1 MKKQLL
7 FAAMLMLSAA
17 PAVSV
22 SAAQP
27 FAAAAEEGQT
37 LATQEQYDALQNSIY
52 KLRQSIEAM
61 LKEINE
67 KYADAEDTKNSLEFN
82 KNSLDDMAAEVKGK
96 FGAETLTVAEVEKY
110 QATVAEMA
118 EGLKDAVKNAEQEV
132 YSFQVNTHYQD
143 ASMHKSECL
152 GKVPENVQNYYAPSF
167 DDLDAEMMQVY
178 MPVMMG
184 GPIESAEKAK
194 EMCAQFD
201 AISAKADSLVAASK
215 KASTLLDDITATLA
229 SLDAEIAKIKK
240 DFPEY
245 DLSAVNESAEYW
257 KNLAAEFAQAPAEG
271 ADLYTEKQIADF
283 AVEFGYFKENVSGV
297 YAQAQ
302 KDEWMAQ
309 FNAKY
314 YPASQEMDGLISQLN
329 TECPTVKDKYFTKLD
344 DLNVEMTQMYMK
356 LYQEDLT
363 QEQFNAMLA
372 RIDAI
377 LAEGQKIVDEAK
389 EAEKVATGIS
399 GITVSEAVKAGKVY
413 SIDGKRVSKSAKGLV
428 LVIINGKKV
437 ILK

>member
-37 LATQEQYDALQNSIY
+37 LATQEQYDALVKSIADVQQNIDG
-52 KLRQSIEAM
+52 M
-61 LKEINE
+61 LKEIND
-67 KYADAEDTKNSLEFN
+67 KYPDAEDTKYSLNFN
-82 KNSLDDMAAEVKGK
+82 KESLDKIADEAKAKFEAKTLTAAEVDSYLASVK
-96 FGAETLTVAEVEKY
+96 EI
-110 QATVAEMA
+110 A
-118 EGLKDAVKNAEQEV
+118 EGIKDAVKNAEQEV
-132 YSFQVNTHYQD
+132 YSFQVNTCYQN
-143 ASMHKSECL
+143 AAMHKSECL
-152 GKVPENVQNYYAPSF
+152 GQVPENVQNYYAPAF
-167 DDLDAEMMQVY
+167 EELDADMMQVY
-178 MPVMMG
+178 MPFMMDSH
-184 GPIESAEKAK
+184 IESAEQAK
-194 EMCAQFD
+194 KMCDQFD
-201 AISAKADSLVAASK
+201 AISKKADALLAASK
-215 KASTLLDDITATLA
+215 KASTLVEDITATLA

-257 KNLAAEFAQAPAEG
+257 KNLAAEFAQAPADPT
-271 ADLYTEKQIADF
+271 APYTESKIDGF
-283 AVEFGYFKENVSGV
+283 VESFGYFKVNISDL

-314 YPASQEMDGLISQLN
+314 YPASQKMDEYISTLDS
-329 TECPTVKDKYFTKLD
+329 ECPTVKDEYLTKLD
-344 DLNVEMTQMYMK
+344 DLNVEMSQMFMK

-428 LVIINGKKV
+428 IINGKKV

>member
-1 MKKQLL
+1 MKRQLL

-37 LATQEQYDALQNSIY
+37 LATQEQYDALVKSIADVQQNIDG
-52 KLRQSIEAM
+52 M
-61 LKEINE
+61 LKEIND
-67 KYADAEDTKNSLEFN
+67 KYPDAEDTKYSLNFN
-82 KNSLDDMAAEVKGK
+82 KESLDKIADEAKAKFEAKTLTAAEVDSYLASVK
-96 FGAETLTVAEVEKY
+96 EI
-110 QATVAEMA
+110 A
-118 EGLKDAVKNAEQEV
+118 EGIKDAVKNAEQEV
-132 YSFQVNTHYQD
+132 YSFQVNTCYQN
-143 ASMHKSECL
+143 AAMHKSECL
-152 GKVPENVQNYYAPSF
+152 GQVPENVQNYYAPAF
-167 DDLDAEMMQVY
+167 EELDADMMQVY
-178 MPVMMG
+178 MPFMMDSH
-184 GPIESAEKAK
+184 IESAEQAK
-194 EMCAQFD
+194 KMCDQFE
-201 AISAKADSLVAASK
+201 AISKKADALLAASK
-215 KASTLLDDITATLA
+215 KASTLVEDITATLA

-257 KNLAAEFAQAPAEG
+257 KNLAAEFAQAPADPT
-271 ADLYTEKQIADF
+271 APYTESKIDGF
-283 AVEFGYFKENVSGV
+283 VESFGYFKVNISDL

-356 LYQEDLT
+356 LYQDELT
-363 QEQFNAMLA
+363 QEQFDAMLA

-377 LAEGQKIVDEAK
+377 LAEGQKIVAEAK

-399 GITVSEAVKAGKVY
+399 GITVCEAVKAGKVY

-428 LVIINGKKV
+428 IINGKKV

>member
-37 LATQEQYDALQNSIY
+37 LATQEQYDALQKSISD
-52 KLRQSIEAM
+52 LQQNIDAM
-61 LKEINE
+61 LKDINE
-67 KYADAEDTKNSLEFN
+67 KYADAEDTKGSLEFN
-82 KNSLDDMAAEVKGK
+82 KTSLSDMAAEVKDK
-96 FGAETLTVAEVEKY
+96 FSAGTLTAAEVESY
-110 QATVAEMA
+110 QAQVAEMA

-132 YSFQVNTHYQD
+132 YSFQVNTHYQN

-167 DDLDAEMMQVY
+167 DDLDADMMQVY

-194 EMCAQFD
+194 EMCNQFD
-201 AISAKADSLVAASK
+201 AISAKADALLNSAVQAGALV
-215 KASTLLDDITATLA
+215 DDITETLA
-229 SLDAEIAKIKK
+229 SLDEKLAKVKA

-245 DLSAVNESAEYW
+245 DLSMMQESAGYW
-257 KNLAAEFAQAPAEG
+257 KNFAAEFAQAPAEG
-271 ADLYTEKQIADF
+271 TAPYTEKQIADY
-283 AVEFGYFKENVSGV
+283 AQNFGYFKESAAGV
-297 YAQAQ
+297 YAEAQ

-314 YPASQEMDGLISQLN
+314 TPASEKMNELVSILDAQ
-329 TECPTVKDKYFTKLD
+329 CPIVGSKYFTLLD
-344 DLNVEMTQMYMK
+344 DLNVELNQMYMS
-356 LYQEDLT
+356 LYMGELT
-363 QEQFNAMLA
+363 QETFDKMMA

-377 LAEGQKIVDEAK
+377 LVEAQKIVDEAI

-399 GITVSEAVKAGKVY
+399 DITVNKTVKAGNVY
-413 SIDGKRVSKSAKGLV
+413 SLDGKRVSKSAKGLV
-428 LVIINGKKV
+428 IINGKKV
-437 ILK
+437 VLK

>member
-37 LATQEQYDALQNSIY
+37 LATQEQYDALVKSIAEVQQNID
-52 KLRQSIEAM
+52 AM
-61 LKEINE
+61 LKEIND
-67 KYADAEDTKNSLEFN
+67 KYPDAEDTKYSLNFN
-82 KNSLDDMAAEVKGK
+82 KESLDKIADEAKAKFDAKTLTAAEVKN
-96 FGAETLTVAEVEKY
+96 Y
-110 QATVAEMA
+110 QSSVNEIAD
-118 EGLKDAVKNAEQEV
+118 GLKDAVKNAALEV
-132 YSFQVNTHYQD
+132 YSFQVNSSYN
-143 ASMHKSECL
+143 AAYMHKAECL
-152 GKVPENVQNYYAPSF
+152 GQVPENVQNYYAPAF
-167 DDLDAEMMQVY
+167 DELDADMMQIY
-178 MPVMMG
+178 MSTMMSPV
-184 GPIESAEKAK
+184 ETAEQAK
-194 EMCAQFD
+194 KMCDQLD
-201 AISAKADSLVAASK
+201 AISKKADALLAASK
-215 KASTLLDDITATLA
+215 KASTLVEDITATLA
-229 SLDAEIAKIKK
+229 SLNEEIEKVKK

-245 DLSAVNESAEYW
+245 DLSAVKETAEYW
-257 KNLAAEFAQAPAEG
+257 KNLAAEFAKAPADPT
-271 ADLYTEKQIADF
+271 APYTEDKIDGF
-283 AVEFGYFKENVSGV
+283 AQEFGYFKENVSGL

-314 YPASQEMDGLISQLN
+314 TSAYNKVNEYISTLN
-329 TECPTVKDKYFTKLD
+329 SECPTVASDYFTKLD
-344 DLNVEMTQMYMK
+344 DLSAELSQMYMK
-356 LYQEDLT
+356 LYMEELT
-363 QEQFNAMLA
+363 QKQFNTMMA

-377 LAEGQKIVDEAK
+377 LVEAQKIIDEAK

-399 GITVSEAVKAGKVY
+399 NISVSEAVKAGKVY
-413 SIDGKRVSKSAKGLV
+413 SIDGKRVSKSVKG

>member
-1 MKKQLL
+1 MKRQLL

-37 LATQEQYDALQNSIY
+37 LATQEQYDALVKSIADVQQNIDG
-52 KLRQSIEAM
+52 M
-61 LKEINE
+61 LKEIND
-67 KYADAEDTKNSLEFN
+67 KYPDAEDTKYSLNYN
-82 KNSLDDMAAEVKGK
+82 KESLDKIADEAKAKFDAKTLTAAEVKN
-96 FGAETLTVAEVEKY
+96 Y
-110 QATVAEMA
+110 QSSVNEIAD
-118 EGLKDAVKNAEQEV
+118 GLKDAVKNAAQEV
-132 YSFQVNTHYQD
+132 YSFQVNTSYQN
-143 ASMHKSECL
+143 AAMHKSECL
-152 GKVPENVQNYYAPSF
+152 GQVPENVQNYYAPAF
-167 DDLDAEMMQVY
+167 EELDADMMQVY
-178 MPVMMG
+178 MPFMMDSH
-184 GPIESAEKAK
+184 IESAEQAK
-194 EMCAQFD
+194 KMCDQFD
-201 AISAKADSLVAASK
+201 AISKKADALLAASK
-215 KASTLLDDITATLA
+215 KASTLVEDITATLA

-257 KNLAAEFAQAPAEG
+257 KNLAAEFAQAPADPT
-271 ADLYTEKQIADF
+271 APYTESKIDGF
-283 AVEFGYFKENVSGV
+283 VESFGYFKVNISDL

-356 LYQEDLT
+356 LYQDELT
-363 QEQFNAMLA
+363 QEQFDAMLA

-428 LVIINGKKV
+428 IINGKKV

>member
-37 LATQEQYDALQNSIY
+37 LATQEQYNALVKSIADVQQNIDG
-52 KLRQSIEAM
+52 M
-61 LKEINE
+61 LKEIND
-67 KYADAEDTKNSLEFN
+67 KYPDAEDTKYSLNFN
-82 KNSLDDMAAEVKGK
+82 KESLDKIADEAKAKFEAKTLTAAEVDSYLASVK
-96 FGAETLTVAEVEKY
+96 EI
-110 QATVAEMA
+110 A
-118 EGLKDAVKNAEQEV
+118 EGIKDAVKNAEQEV
-132 YSFQVNTHYQD
+132 YSFQVNTHYQN
-143 ASMHKSECL
+143 AAMHKSECL
-152 GKVPENVQNYYAPSF
+152 GQVPENVQNYYAPAF
-167 DDLDAEMMQVY
+167 DELDADMVQVY
-178 MPVMMG
+178 MPFMMDSH
-184 GPIESAEKAK
+184 IESAEQAK
-194 EMCAQFD
+194 KMCDQFD
-201 AISAKADSLVAASK
+201 AISKKADALLAASK

-257 KNLAAEFAQAPAEG
+257 KNLAAEFAQAPADPT
-271 ADLYTEKQIADF
+271 APYTESKIDGF
-283 AVEFGYFKENVSGV
+283 VESFGYFKVNISDL

-314 YPASQEMDGLISQLN
+314 YPASQKMDEYISTLDS
-329 TECPTVKDKYFTKLD
+329 ECPTVKDEYLTKLD
-344 DLNVEMTQMYMK
+344 DLNVEMSQMFMK

-428 LVIINGKKV
+428 IINGKKV

>member
-37 LATQEQYDALQNSIY
+37 LATQEQYDALVKSIAEVQQNID
-52 KLRQSIEAM
+52 AM
-61 LKEINE
+61 LKEIND
-67 KYADAEDTKNSLEFN
+67 KYPDAEDTKYSLNFN
-82 KNSLDDMAAEVKGK
+82 KESLDKIADEAKVKFDAK
-96 FGAETLTVAEVEKY
+96 TLTAVEVENY
-110 QATVAEMA
+110 QASVNEIAD
-118 EGLKDAVKNAEQEV
+118 GLKDAVKNAAQEV
-132 YSFQVNTHYQD
+132 YSFQVNTSYQN
-143 ASMHKSECL
+143 AAMHKSECL
-152 GKVPENVQNYYAPSF
+152 GQIPENVQNYYAPAF
-167 DDLDAEMMQVY
+167 DELDADMMQVY
-178 MPVMMG
+178 MPIMMG
-184 GPIESAEKAK
+184 SPVESAEQAK
-194 EMCAQFD
+194 KMCDQFD
-201 AISAKADSLVAASK
+201 AISKKADALLAASK
-215 KASTLLDDITATLA
+215 KASTLVDDITATLA
-229 SLDAEIAKIKK
+229 SLNEEMAKVKK

-257 KNLAAEFAQAPAEG
+257 KNLAAEFAKAPADP
-271 ADLYTEKQIADF
+271 AAPYTEDKIAGF
-283 AVEFGYFKENVSGV
+283 AENLGYFKENVSGL

-314 YPASQEMDGLISQLN
+314 TSANSKMAEYFSILDS
-329 TECPTVKDKYFTKLD
+329 ECPTVASDYFTKLD
-344 DLNVEMTQMYMK
+344 DLNVELTQMYMK

-363 QEQFNAMLA
+363 QKQFDAMMA
-372 RIDAI
+372 RIDKI
-377 LAEGQKIVDEAK
+377 LVEAQKIIEEAK

-399 GITVSEAVKAGKVY
+399 NISVSEAVKAGKVY
-413 SIDGKRVSKSAKGLV
+413 SIDGKRVSKSVKG

>member
-7 FAAMLMLSAA
+7 FAAILMLSAA

-37 LATQEQYDALQNSIY
+37 LATYGQYDALQMSIY
-52 KLRQSIEAM
+52 DLQQSIDAM

-82 KNSLDDMAAEVKGK
+82 KSSLSDMAAEVKDK
-96 FGAETLTVAEVEKY
+96 FAAGTLTAAEVESY
-110 QATVAEMA
+110 QAQVAEMA

-132 YSFQVNTHYQD
+132 YSFQVNTHYQN

-167 DDLDAEMMQVY
+167 DDLDADMMQVY

-194 EMCAQFD
+194 EMCNQLD
-201 AISAKADSLVAASK
+201 AISAKADTLLAASK
-215 KASTLLDDITATLA
+215 KASTLLDDIIATLA
-229 SLDAEIAKIKK
+229 SLDADMVKVKA

-245 DLSAVNESAEYW
+245 DLSMMQESAEYW
-257 KNLAAEFAQAPAEG
+257 KNFAAEFAQAPAEG
-271 ADLYTEKQIADF
+271 TAPYTEKQIAEY
-283 AVEFGYFKENVSGV
+283 AENFGYFKESAAGV
-297 YAQAQ
+297 YAEAQ

-314 YPASQEMDGLISQLN
+314 YPASQKMDEFISTLDTQ
-329 TECPTVKDKYFTKLD
+329 CPTVKDQFFTKLD
-344 DLNVEMTQMYMK
+344 DLNVEMTQMYTK
-356 LYQEDLT
+356 LYMGELT
-363 QEQFNAMLA
+363 QKSFDEMMA

-377 LAEGQKIVDEAK
+377 LLEAQNIVNQAL

-399 GITVSEAVKAGKVY
+399 DITVNKAVKAGNVY
-413 SIDGKRVSKSAKGLV
+413 SLDGKRVSKSAKGLV
-428 LVIINGKKV
+428 IINGKKV
-437 ILK
+437 VLK

>member
-37 LATQEQYDALQNSIY
+37 LATQEQYDALQKSISD
-52 KLRQSIEAM
+52 LQQNIDAM

-67 KYADAEDTKNSLEFN
+67 KYADAEDTKGSLEFN
-82 KNSLDDMAAEVKGK
+82 KSSLSDMAAEVKDK
-96 FGAETLTVAEVEKY
+96 FAAGTLTAAEVESY
-110 QATVAEMA
+110 QAQVAEMA

-132 YSFQVNTHYQD
+132 YSFQVNTHYQN

-152 GKVPENVQNYYAPSF
+152 GQVPENVQNYYAPSF
-167 DDLDAEMMQVY
+167 DDLDADMMQVY
-178 MPVMMG
+178 MPIMMG
-184 GPIESAEKAK
+184 SPIESAEKAK
-194 EMCAQFD
+194 EMCNQLD
-201 AISAKADSLVAASK
+201 AISAKADALLAASK

-229 SLDAEIAKIKK
+229 SLDADMVKVKA

-245 DLSAVNESAEYW
+245 DLSMMQESAEYW
-257 KNLAAEFAQAPAEG
+257 KNFAAEFAQAPAEG
-271 ADLYTEKQIADF
+271 TAPYTEKQIAEY
-283 AVEFGYFKENVSGV
+283 AENFGYFKESAAGV
-297 YAQAQ
+297 YAEAQ

-314 YPASQEMDGLISQLN
+314 YPASQKMDELVSTLDTQ
-329 TECPTVKDKYFTKLD
+329 CPTVKDQFFTKLD

-356 LYQEDLT
+356 LYMGELT
-363 QEQFNAMLA
+363 QESFDEMMA

-377 LAEGQKIVDEAK
+377 LREAQNIVDQAL

-399 GITVSEAVKAGKVY
+399 DITVNKAAKAGNVY
-413 SIDGKRVSKSAKGLV
+413 SLDGKRVSKSAKGLV
-428 LVIINGKKV
+428 IINGKKV
-437 ILK
+437 VLK

>member
-17 PAVSV
+17 PAISV

-37 LATQEQYDALQNSIY
+37 LATYGQYDALQMSIY
-52 KLRQSIEAM
+52 DLQQSIDAM

-82 KNSLDDMAAEVKGK
+82 KTSLSEMAAEVKDK
-96 FGAETLTVAEVEKY
+96 FAAGTLTAAEVENY
-110 QATVAEMA
+110 QATVNETA
-118 EGLKDAVKNAEQEV
+118 EGIKDAVKNAALEV
-132 YSFQVNTHYQD
+132 YSFQVNSSYN
-143 ASMHKSECL
+143 AAYMHKAECL
-152 GKVPENVQNYYAPSF
+152 GQIPENVQNYYAPAF
-167 DDLDAEMMQVY
+167 DELDADMMQIY
-178 MPVMMG
+178 LSTMESPV
-184 GPIESAEKAK
+184 ETAEQAK
-194 EMCAQFD
+194 KMCDQYD
-201 AISAKADSLVAASK
+201 AISKKADALLAASK
-215 KASTLLDDITATLA
+215 KASTLVEGITATLA
-229 SLDAEIAKIKK
+229 SLDTEMAKVKK

-257 KNLAAEFAQAPAEG
+257 KNLAAEFAKAPADP
-271 ADLYTEKQIADF
+271 AAPYTEDKIDGF
-283 AVEFGYFKENVSGV
+283 AEEFGYFKENVSGL

-314 YPASQEMDGLISQLN
+314 YPASQKMDELVSTLDTQ
-329 TECPTVKDKYFTKLD
+329 CPTVKDQFFTKLD

-356 LYQEDLT
+356 LYMGELT
-363 QEQFNAMLA
+363 QESFDEMMA

-377 LAEGQKIVDEAK
+377 LREAQNIVDQAL

-399 GITVSEAVKAGKVY
+399 DITVNKAVKAGNVY
-413 SIDGKRVSKSAKGLV
+413 SLDGKRVSKSAKGLV
-428 LVIINGKKV
+428 IINGKKV
-437 ILK
+437 VLK

>member
-17 PAVSV
+17 PAISV

-37 LATQEQYDALQNSIY
+37 LATEEQYNALQDSIY

-67 KYADAEDTKNSLEFN
+67 KYADAEDTKNSLEYN
-82 KNSLDDMAAEVKGK
+82 KESLDDMAAEVKEK
-96 FGAETLTVAEVEKY
+96 FSAQTLTVAEVEKY

-132 YSFQVNTHYQD
+132 YSFQVNTHYQN

-167 DDLDAEMMQVY
+167 DDLDADMMQVY

-194 EMCAQFD
+194 EMCDKFD
-201 AISAKADSLVAASK
+201 AISAKADALLAASK
-215 KASTLLDDITATLA
+215 KASTLVDDITATLA

-257 KNLAAEFAQAPAEG
+257 KNLAAEFAQAPADPT
-271 ADLYTEKQIADF
+271 APYTESKIDGF
-283 AVEFGYFKENVSGV
+283 VESFGYFKVNISDL

-314 YPASQEMDGLISQLN
+314 YPASQKMDEFISTLDTQ
-329 TECPTVKDKYFTKLD
+329 CPTVKDQFFTKLD
-344 DLNVEMTQMYMK
+344 DLNVEMTQMFTK
-356 LYQEDLT
+356 LYMGELT
-363 QEQFNAMLA
+363 QESFDQMMA

-377 LAEGQKIVDEAK
+377 LREAQNIVDQAL

-399 GITVSEAVKAGKVY
+399 DITVNKAAKAGNVY
-413 SIDGKRVSKSAKGLV
+413 SLDGKRVSRSVKG

-437 ILK
+437 VLK

>member
-37 LATQEQYDALQNSIY
+37 LATYGQYDALQMSIY
-52 KLRQSIEAM
+52 DLQQSIDAM

-82 KNSLDDMAAEVKGK
+82 KTSLSEMAAEVKDK
-96 FGAETLTVAEVEKY
+96 FAAGTLTVAEVESY
-110 QATVAEMA
+110 QAQVTEMA
-118 EGLKDAVKNAEQEV
+118 EGLKDAVQSAEQEV
-132 YSFQVNTHYQD
+132 YSFQVNTHYQN

-152 GKVPENVQNYYAPSF
+152 GQVPENVQNYYAPSF
-167 DDLDAEMMQVY
+167 DDLDADMMQVY
-178 MPVMMG
+178 MPIMMG
-184 GPIESAEKAK
+184 SPIESAEKAK
-194 EMCAQFD
+194 EMCGQLD
-201 AISAKADSLVAASK
+201 AISAKADTLLAASK

-229 SLDAEIAKIKK
+229 SLDADMVKVKA

-245 DLSAVNESAEYW
+245 DLSMMQESAEYW
-257 KNLAAEFAQAPAEG
+257 KNFAAEFAQAPAEG
-271 ADLYTEKQIADF
+271 TAPYTEKQIAEY
-283 AVEFGYFKENVSGV
+283 AENFGYFKESAAGV
-297 YAQAQ
+297 YAEAQ

-314 YPASQEMDGLISQLN
+314 YPASQKMDEFISTLDTQ
-329 TECPTVKDKYFTKLD
+329 CPTVKDQFFTKLD

-356 LYQEDLT
+356 LYMGELT
-363 QEQFNAMLA
+363 QESFDEMMA

-377 LAEGQKIVDEAK
+377 LREAQNIVDQAL

-399 GITVSEAVKAGKVY
+399 DITVNKAAKAGNVY
-413 SIDGKRVSKSAKGLV
+413 SLDGKRVSKSAKGLV
-428 LVIINGKKV
+428 IINGKKV
-437 ILK
+437 VLK

>member
-37 LATQEQYDALQNSIY
+37 LATQEQYDALVKSIADVQQNID
-52 KLRQSIEAM
+52 AM
-61 LKEINE
+61 LKEIND
-67 KYADAEDTKNSLEFN
+67 KYPDAEDTKYSLNFN
-82 KNSLDDMAAEVKGK
+82 KESLDKIADEAKAKFDAKTLTAAEV
-96 FGAETLTVAEVEKY
+96 ENY
-110 QATVAEMA
+110 QASVNEIAD
-118 EGLKDAVKNAEQEV
+118 GLKDAVKNAAQEV
-132 YSFQVNTHYQD
+132 YSFQVNTSYQN
-143 ASMHKSECL
+143 AAMHKSECL
-152 GKVPENVQNYYAPSF
+152 GKVPENVQNYYASAF
-167 DDLDAEMMQVY
+167 DELDADMMQVY
-178 MPVMMG
+178 MPIMMG
-184 GPIESAEKAK
+184 SPVESAEQAK
-194 EMCAQFD
+194 KMCDQFD
-201 AISAKADSLVAASK
+201 AISKKADALLAASK

-245 DLSAVNESAEYW
+245 DLSAVNEPAEYW
-257 KNLAAEFAQAPAEG
+257 KNLAAEFAQAPADPT
-271 ADLYTEKQIADF
+271 APYTESKIDGF
-283 AVEFGYFKENVSGV
+283 VENFGYFKANISDL

-314 YPASQEMDGLISQLN
+314 YPASQKMDEYVSTLDS
-329 TECPTVKDKYFTKLD
+329 ECPTVKDKYFNKLD
-344 DLNVEMTQMYMK
+344 DLNVELTQMYMK

-363 QEQFNAMLA
+363 QEQFNTMMA
-372 RIDAI
+372 RIDEI
-377 LAEGQKIVDEAK
+377 LREAQKIIDEAK

-399 GITVSEAVKAGKVY
+399 NISVSEAVKAGKVY
-413 SIDGKRVSKSAKGLV
+413 SIDGKCVSKSAKG

>member
-17 PAVSV
+17 PAISV

-37 LATQEQYDALQNSIY
+37 LATEEQYNTLQDSIY

-82 KNSLDDMAAEVKGK
+82 KNSLDDMAAEVKDK
-96 FGAETLTVAEVEKY
+96 FAAGTLTAAEVESY
-110 QATVAEMA
+110 QAQVAEMA
-118 EGLKDAVKNAEQEV
+118 EGLKDAVQSAEQEV
-132 YSFQVNTHYQD
+132 YSFQVNTHYQN

-152 GKVPENVQNYYAPSF
+152 GQVPENVQNYYAPSF

-201 AISAKADSLVAASK
+201 AISAKADSLVASAKLAGALVDS
-215 KASTLLDDITATLA
+215 ITATLD
-229 SLDAEIAKIKK
+229 SLGAEIAKVKK

-245 DLSAVNESAEYW
+245 DLSMMQESSEYW
-257 KNLAAEFAQAPAEG
+257 KNFAAVFAQAPAEG
-271 ADLYTEKQIADF
+271 TAPYTEKQIAEY
-283 AVEFGYFKENVSGV
+283 AENFGFFKQSALGV
-297 YAQAQ
+297 YAEAQ
-302 KDEWMAQ
+302 KDEWTAQ

-314 YPASQEMDGLISQLN
+314 YPASQKMDELVSTLDTQ
-329 TECPTVKDKYFTKLD
+329 CPTVKDQFFTKLD
-344 DLNVEMTQMYMK
+344 DLNVEMTQMFTK
-356 LYQEDLT
+356 LYMGELT
-363 QEQFNAMLA
+363 QESFDQMMA

-377 LAEGQKIVDEAK
+377 LLEAQNIVDQAL

-399 GITVSEAVKAGKVY
+399 DITVNKAAKAGNVY
-413 SIDGKRVSKSAKGLV
+413 SLDGKRVSKSAKGLV
-428 LVIINGKKV
+428 IINGKKV
-437 ILK
+437 VLK

>member
-37 LATQEQYDALQNSIY
+37 LATQEQYDALVKSIADVQQNID
-52 KLRQSIEAM
+52 AM
-61 LKEINE
+61 LKEIND
-67 KYADAEDTKNSLEFN
+67 KYPDAEDTKYSLNFN
-82 KNSLDDMAAEVKGK
+82 KESLDKIADEAKAKFDAKTLTAAEV
-96 FGAETLTVAEVEKY
+96 ENY
-110 QATVAEMA
+110 QASVNEIAD
-118 EGLKDAVKNAEQEV
+118 GLKDAVKNAAQEV
-132 YSFQVNTHYQD
+132 YSFQVNTSYQN
-143 ASMHKSECL
+143 AAMHKSECL
-152 GKVPENVQNYYAPSF
+152 GQVPENVQNYYAPAF
-167 DDLDAEMMQVY
+167 DELDAGMMQVY
-178 MPVMMG
+178 MPIMMG
-184 GPIESAEKAK
+184 SPVESAEQAK
-194 EMCAQFD
+194 KMCDQFD
-201 AISAKADSLVAASK
+201 AISKKADALLAASK

-257 KNLAAEFAQAPAEG
+257 KNLAAEFAQAPADPT
-271 ADLYTEKQIADF
+271 APYTESKIDGF
-283 AVEFGYFKENVSGV
+283 VENFGYFKANISDL

-314 YPASQEMDGLISQLN
+314 YPASQKMDEYVSTLDS
-329 TECPTVKDKYFTKLD
+329 ECPTVKDKYFTKLD
-344 DLNVEMTQMYMK
+344 DLNVEMSQMYMK
-356 LYQEDLT
+356 LFQEDLT
-363 QEQFNAMLA
+363 QEQFNAMLT

-377 LAEGQKIVDEAK
+377 LVEAQKIVDEAK

-428 LVIINGKKV
+428 IINGKKV

>member
-37 LATQEQYDALQNSIY
+37 LATQEQYDALVKSIADVQQNIDG
-52 KLRQSIEAM
+52 M
-61 LKEINE
+61 LKEIND
-67 KYADAEDTKNSLEFN
+67 KYPDAEDTKYSLNFN
-82 KNSLDDMAAEVKGK
+82 KESLDKIADEAKAKFEAKTLTAAEVDSYLASVK
-96 FGAETLTVAEVEKY
+96 EI
-110 QATVAEMA
+110 A
-118 EGLKDAVKNAEQEV
+118 EGIKDAVKNAEQEV
-132 YSFQVNTHYQD
+132 YSFQVNTCYQN
-143 ASMHKSECL
+143 AAMHKSECL
-152 GKVPENVQNYYAPSF
+152 GQVPENVQNYYAPAF
-167 DDLDAEMMQVY
+167 EELDADMMQVY
-178 MPVMMG
+178 MPIMMG
-184 GPIESAEKAK
+184 SPVESAEQAK
-194 EMCAQFD
+194 KMCDQFD
-201 AISAKADSLVAASK
+201 AISKKADALLAASK

-257 KNLAAEFAQAPAEG
+257 KNLAAEFAQAPADPT
-271 ADLYTEKQIADF
+271 APYTESKIDGF
-283 AVEFGYFKENVSGV
+283 VESFGYFKVNISDL

-356 LYQEDLT
+356 LYQDELT
-363 QEQFNAMLA
+363 QEQFDAMLA

-428 LVIINGKKV
+428 IINGKKV

>member
-27 FAAAAEEGQT
+27 FAAAAEVGQT
-37 LATQEQYDALQNSIY
+37 LATQEQYDALVKSIADVQQNIDG
-52 KLRQSIEAM
+52 M
-61 LKEINE
+61 LKEIND
-67 KYADAEDTKNSLEFN
+67 KYPDAEDTKYSLNFN
-82 KNSLDDMAAEVKGK
+82 KESLDKIADEAKAKFEAKTLTAAEVDSYLASVK
-96 FGAETLTVAEVEKY
+96 EI
-110 QATVAEMA
+110 A
-118 EGLKDAVKNAEQEV
+118 EGIKDAVKNAEQEV
-132 YSFQVNTHYQD
+132 YSFQVNTCYQN
-143 ASMHKSECL
+143 AAMHKSECL
-152 GKVPENVQNYYAPSF
+152 GQVPENVQNYYAPVF
-167 DDLDAEMMQVY
+167 EELDADMMQVY
-178 MPVMMG
+178 MPIMMG
-184 GPIESAEKAK
+184 SPVESAEQAK
-194 EMCAQFD
+194 QMCDQFE
-201 AISAKADSLVAASK
+201 AISKKADALLAASK

-257 KNLAAEFAQAPAEG
+257 KNLAAEFAQAPADPT
-271 ADLYTEKQIADF
+271 APYTESKIDGF
-283 AVEFGYFKENVSGV
+283 VENFGYFKANISDL

-309 FNAKY
+309 FNAKFT
-314 YPASQEMDGLISQLN
+314 PASQKMDEYISTLDS
-329 TECPTVKDKYFTKLD
+329 ECPTVKDKYFNKLD
-344 DLNVEMTQMYMK
+344 DLNVELTQMYMK

-363 QEQFNAMLA
+363 QEQFNTMMA
-372 RIDAI
+372 RIDEI
-377 LAEGQKIVDEAK
+377 LREAQKIIDEAK

-399 GITVSEAVKAGKVY
+399 NISVSEAVKAGKVY
-413 SIDGKRVSKSAKGLV
+413 SIDGKCVSKSVKG

>member
-37 LATQEQYDALQNSIY
+37 LATQEQYDALVKSIADVQQNID
-52 KLRQSIEAM
+52 AM
-61 LKEINE
+61 LKEIND
-67 KYADAEDTKNSLEFN
+67 KYPDAEDTKYSLNFN
-82 KNSLDDMAAEVKGK
+82 KESLDKIADEAKAKFVAGTLTAAEV
-96 FGAETLTVAEVEKY
+96 ESY
-110 QATVAEMA
+110 QASVKEIA
-118 EGLKDAVKNAEQEV
+118 EGIKDAVKNAEQEV
-132 YSFQVNTHYQD
+132 YSFQVNTCYQN
-143 ASMHKSECL
+143 AAMHKSECL
-152 GKVPENVQNYYAPSF
+152 GQVPENVQNYYAPAF
-167 DDLDAEMMQVY
+167 EELDADMMQVY
-178 MPVMMG
+178 MPIMMG
-184 GPIESAEKAK
+184 SPVESAEQAK
-194 EMCAQFD
+194 KMCDQFD
-201 AISAKADSLVAASK
+201 AISKKADALLAASK

-257 KNLAAEFAQAPAEG
+257 KNLAAEFAQAPADPT
-271 ADLYTEKQIADF
+271 APYTESKIDGF
-283 AVEFGYFKENVSGV
+283 VENFGYFKANISDL

-309 FNAKY
+309 FNAKFT
-314 YPASQEMDGLISQLN
+314 PASQKMDEYISTLDS
-329 TECPTVKDKYFTKLD
+329 ECPTVKDKYFDKLN
-344 DLNVEMTQMYMK
+344 DLNVEMSQMFMK

-377 LAEGQKIVDEAK
+377 LAEAQKIVDEAK

-413 SIDGKRVSKSAKGLV
+413 SIDGKRISKSAKG

>member
-37 LATQEQYDALQNSIY
+37 LATQELYDALQKSISD
-52 KLRQSIEAM
+52 LQQNIDAM

-67 KYADAEDTKNSLEFN
+67 KYADAEDTKGSLEFN
-82 KNSLDDMAAEVKGK
+82 KSSLSDMAAEVKDK
-96 FGAETLTVAEVEKY
+96 FAAGTLTAAEVESY
-110 QATVAEMA
+110 QAQVAEMA

-132 YSFQVNTHYQD
+132 YSFQVNTHYQN

-201 AISAKADSLVAASK
+201 AISAKADALLNSAVQAGALV
-215 KASTLLDDITATLA
+215 DDITETLA
-229 SLDAEIAKIKK
+229 SLDEKLAKVKA

-245 DLSAVNESAEYW
+245 DLSMMQESAGYW
-257 KNLAAEFAQAPAEG
+257 KNFAAEFAQAPAEG
-271 ADLYTEKQIADF
+271 TAPYTEKQIADY
-283 AVEFGYFKENVSGV
+283 AQNFGYFKESTAGV
-297 YAQAQ
+297 YAEAQ

-314 YPASQEMDGLISQLN
+314 TPASEKMNELVSILDAQ
-329 TECPTVKDKYFTKLD
+329 CPIVGSKYFTLLD
-344 DLNVEMTQMYMK
+344 DLNVELNQMYMS
-356 LYQEDLT
+356 LYMGELT
-363 QEQFNAMLA
+363 QETFDKMMA

-377 LAEGQKIVDEAK
+377 LVEAQKIVDEAI

-399 GITVSEAVKAGKVY
+399 DITVNKTVKAGNVY
-413 SIDGKRVSKSAKGLV
+413 SLDGKRVSKSAKGLV
-428 LVIINGKKV
+428 IINGKKV
-437 ILK
+437 VLK

>member
-1 MKKQLL
+1 MKRQLL

-37 LATQEQYDALQNSIY
+37 LATQEQYDALVKSIADVQQNIDG
-52 KLRQSIEAM
+52 M
-61 LKEINE
+61 LKEIND
-67 KYADAEDTKNSLEFN
+67 KYPDAEDTKYSLNFN
-82 KNSLDDMAAEVKGK
+82 KESLDKIADEAKAKFVAKTLTAAEVDSYLASVK
-96 FGAETLTVAEVEKY
+96 EI
-110 QATVAEMA
+110 A
-118 EGLKDAVKNAEQEV
+118 EGIKDAVKNAEQEV
-132 YSFQVNTHYQD
+132 YSFQVNTSYQN
-143 ASMHKSECL
+143 AAMHKSECL
-152 GKVPENVQNYYAPSF
+152 GQVPENVQNYYAPAF
-167 DDLDAEMMQVY
+167 DELDADMMQVY
-178 MPVMMG
+178 MPFMMDSH
-184 GPIESAEKAK
+184 IESAEQAK
-194 EMCAQFD
+194 KMCDQFD
-201 AISAKADSLVAASK
+201 AISKKADALLAASK

-257 KNLAAEFAQAPAEG
+257 KNLAAEFAQAPADPT
-271 ADLYTEKQIADF
+271 APYTESKIDGF
-283 AVEFGYFKENVSGV
+283 VESFGYFKVNISDL

-356 LYQEDLT
+356 LYQDELT
-363 QEQFNAMLA
+363 QEQFDAMLA

-428 LVIINGKKV
+428 IINGKKV

>member
-17 PAVSV
+17 PAISV

-37 LATQEQYDALQNSIY
+37 LATQGQYDALQKSISD
-52 KLRQSIEAM
+52 LQQNIDAM

-67 KYADAEDTKNSLEFN
+67 KYADAEDTKGSLEFN
-82 KNSLDDMAAEVKGK
+82 KSSLSDMAAEVKDK
-96 FGAETLTVAEVEKY
+96 FTAQTLTVAEIESY
-110 QATVAEMA
+110 QATVTEMA

-132 YSFQVNTHYQD
+132 YSFQVNTHYQN

-194 EMCAQFD
+194 EMCNQFD
-201 AISAKADSLVAASK
+201 AISAKADSLVASAKLAGALVDS
-215 KASTLLDDITATLA
+215 ITATLD
-229 SLDAEIAKIKK
+229 SLGAEIAKVKK

-245 DLSAVNESAEYW
+245 DLSMMQESSEYW
-257 KNLAAEFAQAPAEG
+257 KNFAAVFAQAPAEG
-271 ADLYTEKQIADF
+271 TAPYTEKQIAEY
-283 AVEFGYFKENVSGV
+283 AENFGFFKQSALGV
-297 YAQAQ
+297 YAEAQ
-302 KDEWMAQ
+302 KDEWTAQ

-314 YPASQEMDGLISQLN
+314 YPASQKMDELVSTLDTQ
-329 TECPTVKDKYFTKLD
+329 CPTVKDQFFTKLD
-344 DLNVEMTQMYMK
+344 DLNVEMTQMFTK
-356 LYQEDLT
+356 LYMGELT
-363 QEQFNAMLA
+363 QESFDQMMA

-377 LAEGQKIVDEAK
+377 LLEAQNIVDQAL

-399 GITVSEAVKAGKVY
+399 DITVNKAAKAGNVY
-413 SIDGKRVSKSAKGLV
+413 SLDGKRVSKSAKGLV
-428 LVIINGKKV
+428 IINGKKV
-437 ILK
+437 VLK

>member
-7 FAAMLMLSAA
+7 FAAILMLSAA

-37 LATQEQYDALQNSIY
+37 LATEEQYNTLQDSIY

-61 LKEINE
+61 LEEINE
-67 KYADAEDTKNSLEFN
+67 KYADAEDTKNSLEYN
-82 KNSLDDMAAEVKGK
+82 KESLDDMAAEVKEK
-96 FGAETLTVAEVEKY
+96 FSAQTLTVADVENY
-110 QATVAEMA
+110 QAQVAEMA

-132 YSFQVNTHYQD
+132 YSFQVNTHYQN

-167 DDLDAEMMQVY
+167 DDLDADMMQVY

-201 AISAKADSLVAASK
+201 AISAKADSLVASAKLAGALVDS
-215 KASTLLDDITATLA
+215 ITATLD
-229 SLDAEIAKIKK
+229 SLGAEIAKVKK

-245 DLSAVNESAEYW
+245 DLSMMQESSEYW
-257 KNLAAEFAQAPAEG
+257 KNFAAVFAQAPAEG
-271 ADLYTEKQIADF
+271 TAPYTEKQIAEY
-283 AVEFGYFKENVSGV
+283 AENFGYFKESALGV
-297 YAQAQ
+297 YAEAQ
-302 KDEWMAQ
+302 KDEWTAQ

-314 YPASQEMDGLISQLN
+314 TPASEKMNELLSTLDTQ
-329 TECPTVKDKYFTKLD
+329 CPTVGSKYFTQLD
-344 DLNVEMTQMYMK
+344 DLNAELTQMYMS
-356 LYQEDLT
+356 LYMGELT
-363 QEQFNAMLA
+363 QETFDKMMA

-377 LAEGQKIVDEAK
+377 LVEAQKIVDEAI

-399 GITVSEAVKAGKVY
+399 DITVNKTVKAGNVY
-413 SIDGKRVSKSAKGLV
+413 SLDGKRVSKSAKGLV
-428 LVIINGKKV
+428 IINGKKV
-437 ILK
+437 VLK

>member
-37 LATQEQYDALQNSIY
+37 LATQEQYDALVKSIADVQQNID
-52 KLRQSIEAM
+52 AM
-61 LKEINE
+61 LKEIND
-67 KYADAEDTKNSLEFN
+67 KYPDAEDTKYSLNFN
-82 KNSLDDMAAEVKGK
+82 KESLDKIAEEAKAKFVAKTLTAAEVDS
-96 FGAETLTVAEVEKY
+96 Y
-110 QATVAEMA
+110 QAAVADMA

-132 YSFQVNTHYQD
+132 YSFQVNTHYQN
-143 ASMHKSECL
+143 AAMHKSECL
-152 GKVPENVQNYYAPSF
+152 GQVPENVQNYYAPAF
-167 DDLDAEMMQVY
+167 DELDAEMVQVY
-178 MPVMMG
+178 MPFMMDSH
-184 GPIESAEKAK
+184 IESAEQAK
-194 EMCAQFD
+194 KMCDQFD
-201 AISAKADSLVAASK
+201 AISKKADALLAASK

-257 KNLAAEFAQAPAEG
+257 KNLAAEFAQAPADPT
-271 ADLYTEKQIADF
+271 APYTESKIDGF
-283 AVEFGYFKENVSGV
+283 VESFGYFKVNISDL

-302 KDEWMAQ
+302 KNEWMAQ

-314 YPASQEMDGLISQLN
+314 YPASQKMDEYISTLDS
-329 TECPTVKDKYFTKLD
+329 ECPTVKDEYLTKLD
-344 DLNVEMTQMYMK
+344 DLNVEMSQMFMK

-428 LVIINGKKV
+428 IINGKKV

>member
-37 LATQEQYDALQNSIY
+37 LATQEQYDALQKSISD
-52 KLRQSIEAM
+52 LQQNIDAM

-67 KYADAEDTKNSLEFN
+67 KYADAEDTKGSLEFN
-82 KNSLDDMAAEVKGK
+82 KSSLSDMAAEVKDK
-96 FGAETLTVAEVEKY
+96 FAAGTLTAAVVESY
-110 QATVAEMA
+110 QAQVAEMA

-132 YSFQVNTHYQD
+132 YSFQVNTHYQN

-167 DDLDAEMMQVY
+167 DDLDADMMQVY

-194 EMCAQFD
+194 EMCNQLD
-201 AISAKADSLVAASK
+201 AISAKADALLNSAVQAGALV
-215 KASTLLDDITATLA
+215 DDITETLA
-229 SLDAEIAKIKK
+229 SLDEKLAKVKA

-245 DLSAVNESAEYW
+245 DLSMMQESAGYW
-257 KNLAAEFAQAPAEG
+257 KNFAAEFAQAPAEG
-271 ADLYTEKQIADF
+271 TAPYTEKQIADY
-283 AVEFGYFKENVSGV
+283 AQNFGYFKESVAGV
-297 YAQAQ
+297 YAEAQ

-314 YPASQEMDGLISQLN
+314 TPASEKMNELVSILDAQ
-329 TECPTVKDKYFTKLD
+329 CPIVGSKYFTLLD
-344 DLNVEMTQMYMK
+344 DLNVELNQMYMS
-356 LYQEDLT
+356 LYMGELT
-363 QEQFNAMLA
+363 QETFDKMMA

-377 LAEGQKIVDEAK
+377 LVEAQKIVDEAI

-399 GITVSEAVKAGKVY
+399 DITVNKTVKAGNVY
-413 SIDGKRVSKSAKGLV
+413 SLDGKRVSKSAKGLV
-428 LVIINGKKV
+428 IINGKKV
-437 ILK
+437 VLK

>member
-37 LATQEQYDALQNSIY
+37 LATQEQYDALVKSIAEVQQNID
-52 KLRQSIEAM
+52 AM
-61 LKEINE
+61 LKEIND
-67 KYADAEDTKNSLEFN
+67 KYPDAEDTKYSLNFN
-82 KNSLDDMAAEVKGK
+82 KESLDKIADEAKAKFDAKTLTAAEV
-96 FGAETLTVAEVEKY
+96 ENY
-110 QATVAEMA
+110 QASVNEIAD
-118 EGLKDAVKNAEQEV
+118 GLKDAVKNAAQEV
-132 YSFQVNTHYQD
+132 YSFQVNTSYQN
-143 ASMHKSECL
+143 AAMHKSECL
-152 GKVPENVQNYYAPSF
+152 GQVPENVQNYYAPAF
-167 DDLDAEMMQVY
+167 DELDADMMQVY
-178 MPVMMG
+178 MPFMMG
-184 GPIESAEKAK
+184 SPIESAEQAK
-194 EMCAQFD
+194 EICDQFE
-201 AISAKADSLVAASK
+201 AISKKADALLAASK

-257 KNLAAEFAQAPAEG
+257 KNLAAEFAQAPADPT
-271 ADLYTEKQIADF
+271 APYTESKIDGF
-283 AVEFGYFKENVSGV
+283 VENFGYFKANISDL

-314 YPASQEMDGLISQLN
+314 YPASQKMDEYVSTLDS
-329 TECPTVKDKYFTKLD
+329 ECPTVKDKYFNKLD
-344 DLNVEMTQMYMK
+344 DLNVELTQMYMK

-363 QEQFNAMLA
+363 QEQFNTMMA
-372 RIDAI
+372 RIDEI
-377 LAEGQKIVDEAK
+377 LREAQKIIDEAK

-399 GITVSEAVKAGKVY
+399 NISVSEAVKAGKVY
-413 SIDGKRVSKSAKGLV
+413 SIDGKCVSKSVKG

>member
-37 LATQEQYDALQNSIY
+37 LATQEQYDALQKSISN
-52 KLRQSIEAM
+52 LQQNIDAM

-82 KNSLDDMAAEVKGK
+82 KTSLSDMAAEVKDK
-96 FGAETLTVAEVEKY
+96 FAAGTLTAAEVESY
-110 QATVAEMA
+110 QAQVAEMA

-132 YSFQVNTHYQD
+132 YSFQVNTHYQN

-152 GKVPENVQNYYAPSF
+152 GQVPENVQNYYAPAF
-167 DDLDAEMMQVY
+167 EELDADMMQVY
-178 MPVMMG
+178 MPIMMG
-184 GPIESAEKAK
+184 SPVESAEQAK
-194 EMCAQFD
+194 QMCDQFE
-201 AISAKADSLVAASK
+201 AISKKADALLATAQ
-215 KASTLLDDITATLA
+215 KASTLVNDITATLA
-229 SLDAEIAKIKK
+229 SLNEEMAKVKT

-245 DLSAVNESAEYW
+245 DLSMVNESAEYW
-257 KNLAAEFAQAPAEG
+257 KNLAAEFAKAPADP
-271 ADLYTEKQIADF
+271 AAPYTEDKIDGF
-283 AVEFGYFKENVSGV
+283 AQEFGYFKENVSGL

-314 YPASQEMDGLISQLN
+314 YPASQKMDEYVSTLDS
-329 TECPTVKDKYFTKLD
+329 ECPTVKDKYFTQLD
-344 DLNVEMTQMYMK
+344 DLNVELTQMYMK
-356 LYQEDLT
+356 LYQEELT
-363 QEQFNAMLA
+363 QEQFNTMMA
-372 RIDAI
+372 RIDEI
-377 LAEGQKIVDEAK
+377 LVEAQKIIDEAK

-428 LVIINGKKV
+428 IINGS
-437 ILK
+437 IMLLC

>member
-37 LATQEQYDALQNSIY
+37 LATQEQYDALVKSIADVQQNID
-52 KLRQSIEAM
+52 AM
-61 LKEINE
+61 LKEIND
-67 KYADAEDTKNSLEFN
+67 KYPDAEDTKYSLNFN
-82 KNSLDDMAAEVKGK
+82 KESLDKIAEEAKAKFVAKTLTAAEVDS
-96 FGAETLTVAEVEKY
+96 Y
-110 QATVAEMA
+110 QAAVADMA

-132 YSFQVNTHYQD
+132 YSFQVNTHYQN
-143 ASMHKSECL
+143 AAMHKSECL
-152 GKVPENVQNYYAPSF
+152 GQVPENVQNYYAPAF
-167 DDLDAEMMQVY
+167 DELDADMVQVY
-178 MPVMMG
+178 MPFMMDSH
-184 GPIESAEKAK
+184 IESAEQAK
-194 EMCAQFD
+194 KMCDQFD
-201 AISAKADSLVAASK
+201 AISKKADALLAASK

-257 KNLAAEFAQAPAEG
+257 KNLAAEFAQAPADPT
-271 ADLYTEKQIADF
+271 APYTESKIDGF
-283 AVEFGYFKENVSGV
+283 VENFGYFKVNISDL

-314 YPASQEMDGLISQLN
+314 YPASQKMDEYISTLDS
-329 TECPTVKDKYFTKLD
+329 ECLTVKDEYLTKLD
-344 DLNVEMTQMYMK
+344 DLNVEMSQMFMK

-377 LAEGQKIVDEAK
+377 LAEGQKIVAEAK

-428 LVIINGKKV
+428 IINGKKV

>member
-37 LATQEQYDALQNSIY
+37 LATQEQYDALVKSIADVQQNING
-52 KLRQSIEAM
+52 M
-61 LKEINE
+61 LKEIND
-67 KYADAEDTKNSLEFN
+67 KYPDAEDTKYSLNFN
-82 KNSLDDMAAEVKGK
+82 KESLDKIADEAKAKFEAKTLTAAEVDSYLASVK
-96 FGAETLTVAEVEKY
+96 EI
-110 QATVAEMA
+110 A
-118 EGLKDAVKNAEQEV
+118 EGIKDAVKNAEQEV
-132 YSFQVNTHYQD
+132 YSFQVNTHYQN
-143 ASMHKSECL
+143 AAMHKSECL
-152 GKVPENVQNYYAPSF
+152 GQVPENVQNYYAPAF
-167 DDLDAEMMQVY
+167 DELDADMVQVY
-178 MPVMMG
+178 MPFMMDSH
-184 GPIESAEKAK
+184 IESAEQAK
-194 EMCAQFD
+194 KMCDQFD
-201 AISAKADSLVAASK
+201 AISKKADALLAASK
-215 KASTLLDDITATLA
+215 KASTLVEDITATLA

-257 KNLAAEFAQAPAEG
+257 KNLAAEFAQAPADPT
-271 ADLYTEKQIADF
+271 APYTESKIDGF
-283 AVEFGYFKENVSGV
+283 VESFGYFKVNISDL

-356 LYQEDLT
+356 LYQDELT
-363 QEQFNAMLA
+363 QEQFDAMLA

-377 LAEGQKIVDEAK
+377 LAEGQKIVAEAK

-428 LVIINGKKV
+428 IINGKKV

>member
-37 LATQEQYDALQNSIY
+37 LATYGQYDALQMSIY
-52 KLRQSIEAM
+52 DLQQSIDAM

-82 KNSLDDMAAEVKGK
+82 KTSLSEMAAEVKDK
-96 FGAETLTVAEVEKY
+96 FAAGTLTAAEVEGY
-110 QATVAEMA
+110 QAQVAEMA

-132 YSFQVNTHYQD
+132 YSFQVNTHYQN

-152 GKVPENVQNYYAPSF
+152 GQVPENVQNYYAPSF
-167 DDLDAEMMQVY
+167 DDLDADMMQVY
-178 MPVMMG
+178 MPIMMG
-184 GPIESAEKAK
+184 SPIESAEKAK
-194 EMCAQFD
+194 EMCDQFD
-201 AISAKADSLVAASK
+201 AISAKADTLLAASK

-229 SLDAEIAKIKK
+229 SLDADMVKVKA

-245 DLSAVNESAEYW
+245 DLSMMQESAEYW
-257 KNLAAEFAQAPAEG
+257 KNFAAEFAQAPAEG
-271 ADLYTEKQIADF
+271 TAPYTEKQIAEY
-283 AVEFGYFKENVSGV
+283 AENFGYFKESAAGV
-297 YAQAQ
+297 YAEAQ

-314 YPASQEMDGLISQLN
+314 YPASQKMDELVSTLDTQ
-329 TECPTVKDKYFTKLD
+329 CPTVKDQFFTKLD

-356 LYQEDLT
+356 LYMGELT
-363 QEQFNAMLA
+363 QESFDEMMA

-377 LAEGQKIVDEAK
+377 LLEAQNIVNQAL

-399 GITVSEAVKAGKVY
+399 DITVNKAAKAGNVY
-413 SIDGKRVSKSAKGLV
+413 SLDGKRVSKSAKGLV
-428 LVIINGKKV
+428 IINGKKV
-437 ILK
+437 VLK

>member
-37 LATQEQYDALQNSIY
+37 LATQEQYDALVKSIADVQQNID
-52 KLRQSIEAM
+52 AM
-61 LKEINE
+61 LKEIND
-67 KYADAEDTKNSLEFN
+67 KYPDAEDTKYSLNFN
-82 KNSLDDMAAEVKGK
+82 KESLDKIADEAKAKFDAKTLTAAEV
-96 FGAETLTVAEVEKY
+96 ENY
-110 QATVAEMA
+110 QASVNEIAD
-118 EGLKDAVKNAEQEV
+118 GLKDAVKNAAQEV
-132 YSFQVNTHYQD
+132 YSFQVNTSYQN
-143 ASMHKSECL
+143 AAMHKSECL
-152 GKVPENVQNYYAPSF
+152 GQVPENVQNYYAPAF
-167 DDLDAEMMQVY
+167 DELDADMMQVY
-178 MPVMMG
+178 MPIMMG
-184 GPIESAEKAK
+184 SPVESAEQAK
-194 EMCAQFD
+194 KMCDQFD
-201 AISAKADSLVAASK
+201 AISKKADALLAASK
-215 KASTLLDDITATLA
+215 KASTLVEDITATLA
-229 SLDAEIAKIKK
+229 SLNEEMEKVKK
-240 DFPEY
+240 DFSEY

-257 KNLAAEFAQAPAEG
+257 KNLAAEFAQAPADP
-271 ADLYTEKQIADF
+271 AAPYTEDKIDGF
-283 AVEFGYFKENVSGV
+283 AQEFGYFKENVSGL

-314 YPASQEMDGLISQLN
+314 YPASQKMDEYVSTLDS
-329 TECPTVKDKYFTKLD
+329 ECPTVKDKYFTKLD
-344 DLNVEMTQMYMK
+344 DLNVEMSQMYMK
-356 LYQEDLT
+356 LFQEDLT

-377 LAEGQKIVDEAK
+377 LAEAQKIVDEAK

-413 SIDGKRVSKSAKGLV
+413 SIDGKRISKSAKG

>member
-7 FAAMLMLSAA
+7 FVAMLMLSAA

-27 FAAAAEEGQT
+27 FAAAAEESQT
-37 LATQEQYDALQNSIY
+37 LATQEQYDALVKSITDLQQ
-52 KLRQSIEAM
+52 KIDAM
-61 LKEINE
+61 LTEIND
-67 KYADAEDTKNSLEFN
+67 KYPDAEDTKYSLNYN
-82 KNSLDDMAAEVKGK
+82 KESLSDMATEAKAKFDAKTLTAAEV
-96 FGAETLTVAEVEKY
+96 ESY
-110 QATVAEMA
+110 QAQVAKMA

-132 YSFQVNTHYQD
+132 YTFQVNTHYQN

-152 GKVPENVQNYYAPSF
+152 GQVPENVQNYYAPSF
-167 DDLDAEMMQVY
+167 DELDADMMQVY
-178 MPVMMG
+178 MPIMMG
-184 GPIESAEKAK
+184 SPVESAEQAK
-194 EMCAQFD
+194 KMCDQFE
-201 AISAKADSLVAASK
+201 AISKKADALLAASK
-215 KASTLLDDITATLA
+215 KASTLVEDITATLA
-229 SLDAEIAKIKK
+229 SLNEEIKKVKK

-257 KNLAAEFAQAPAEG
+257 KNLAAEFAKAPADP
-271 ADLYTEKQIADF
+271 AAPYTEDKIDGF
-283 AVEFGYFKENVSGV
+283 AQEFGYFKENVSGL

-314 YPASQEMDGLISQLN
+314 YPASQKMDEYVSTLDS
-329 TECPTVKDKYFTKLD
+329 ECPTVKDKYFTKLD
-344 DLNVEMTQMYMK
+344 DLNVELTQMYMK

-363 QEQFNAMLA
+363 QEQFNTMMA

-377 LAEGQKIVDEAK
+377 LVEAQNIIDEAK

-399 GITVSEAVKAGKVY
+399 NISVSEAVKAGKVY
-413 SIDGKRVSKSAKGLV
+413 SLDGKRVSKSAKGLV
-428 LVIINGKKV
+428 IINGKKV

>member
-37 LATQEQYDALQNSIY
+37 LATYGQYDALQMSIY
-52 KLRQSIEAM
+52 DLQQSIDAM

-67 KYADAEDTKNSLEFN
+67 KYADAEDTKGSLEFN
-82 KNSLDDMAAEVKGK
+82 KSSLSDMAAEVKDK
-96 FGAETLTVAEVEKY
+96 FAAGTLTAAEVESY
-110 QATVAEMA
+110 QAQVAEMA

-132 YSFQVNTHYQD
+132 YSFQVNTHYQN

-167 DDLDAEMMQVY
+167 DDLDADMMQVY

-201 AISAKADSLVAASK
+201 AISAKADSLVASAKLAGALVDS
-215 KASTLLDDITATLA
+215 ITATLD
-229 SLDAEIAKIKK
+229 SLGAEIAKVKK

-245 DLSAVNESAEYW
+245 DLSMMQESSEYW
-257 KNLAAEFAQAPAEG
+257 KNFAAVFAQAPAEG
-271 ADLYTEKQIADF
+271 TAPYTEKQIAEY
-283 AVEFGYFKENVSGV
+283 AENFGFFKQSALGV
-297 YAQAQ
+297 YAEAQ
-302 KDEWMAQ
+302 KDEWTAQ

-314 YPASQEMDGLISQLN
+314 TPASEKMNELLSTLDTQ
-329 TECPTVKDKYFTKLD
+329 CPTVGSKYFTQLD
-344 DLNVEMTQMYMK
+344 DLNAELTQMYMS
-356 LYQEDLT
+356 LYMGELT
-363 QEQFNAMLA
+363 QETFDKMMA

-377 LAEGQKIVDEAK
+377 LVEAQKIVDEAI

-399 GITVSEAVKAGKVY
+399 DITVNKTVKAGNVY
-413 SIDGKRVSKSAKGLV
+413 SLDGKRVSKSVKG

-437 ILK
+437 VLK

>member
-7 FAAMLMLSAA
+7 FAAILMLSAA

-37 LATQEQYDALQNSIY
+37 LATQEQYDALQKSISD
-52 KLRQSIEAM
+52 LQQNIDAM

-67 KYADAEDTKNSLEFN
+67 KYADAEDTKGSLEFN
-82 KNSLDDMAAEVKGK
+82 KSSLSDMAAEVKDK
-96 FGAETLTVAEVEKY
+96 FTAQTLTVAEIESY
-110 QATVAEMA
+110 QATVTEMA

-132 YSFQVNTHYQD
+132 YSFQVNTHYQN

-201 AISAKADSLVAASK
+201 AISAKADSLVASAKLAGALVDS
-215 KASTLLDDITATLA
+215 ITATLD
-229 SLDAEIAKIKK
+229 SLGAEIAKVKK

-245 DLSAVNESAEYW
+245 DLSMMQESSEYW
-257 KNLAAEFAQAPAEG
+257 KNFAAVFAQAPAEG
-271 ADLYTEKQIADF
+271 TAPYTEKQIAEY
-283 AVEFGYFKENVSGV
+283 AENFGFFKQSALGV
-297 YAQAQ
+297 YAEAQ
-302 KDEWMAQ
+302 KDEWTAQ

-314 YPASQEMDGLISQLN
+314 YPASQKMDELVSTLDTQ
-329 TECPTVKDKYFTKLD
+329 CPTVKDQFFTKLD
-344 DLNVEMTQMYMK
+344 DLNVEMTQMFTK
-356 LYQEDLT
+356 LYMGELT
-363 QEQFNAMLA
+363 QESFDQMMA

-377 LAEGQKIVDEAK
+377 LLEAQNIVNQAL

-399 GITVSEAVKAGKVY
+399 DITVNKAAKAGNVY
-413 SIDGKRVSKSAKGLV
+413 SLDGKRVSKSAKGLV
-428 LVIINGKKV
+428 IINGKKV
-437 ILK
+437 VLK

>member
-37 LATQEQYDALQNSIY
+37 LATQEQYDALMKSIAEVQQNID
-52 KLRQSIEAM
+52 AM
-61 LKEINE
+61 LKEIND
-67 KYADAEDTKNSLEFN
+67 KYPDAEDTKYSLNFN
-82 KNSLDDMAAEVKGK
+82 KESLDKIADEAKAK
-96 FGAETLTVAEVEKY
+96 FDAKTLTAVEVENY
-110 QATVAEMA
+110 QASVNEIAD
-118 EGLKDAVKNAEQEV
+118 GLKDAVKNAAQEV
-132 YSFQVNTHYQD
+132 YSFQVNSHYN
-143 ASMHKSECL
+143 AAYMHKAECL
-152 GKVPENVQNYYAPSF
+152 GQVPENVQNYYAPAF
-167 DDLDAEMMQVY
+167 DELDADMMQIY
-178 MPVMMG
+178 MSTMQSPV
-184 GPIESAEKAK
+184 ETADQAK
-194 EMCAQFD
+194 KMCDQYD
-201 AISAKADSLVAASK
+201 AISKKADVLLAASK
-215 KASTLLDDITATLA
+215 KASTLVDDITATLA
-229 SLDAEIAKIKK
+229 SLNEEIEKVKK

-245 DLSAVNESAEYW
+245 DLSAVKETAEYW
-257 KNLAAEFAQAPAEG
+257 KNLAAEFAQAPADPT
-271 ADLYTEKQIADF
+271 APYTEDKIDGF
-283 AVEFGYFKENVSGV
+283 AQEFGYFKENVSGL

-314 YPASQEMDGLISQLN
+314 TPASQKMAEYISTLDS
-329 TECPTVKDKYFTKLD
+329 ECPTVKDKYFTKLE
-344 DLNVEMTQMYMK
+344 DLDVEMSQMFMK

-363 QEQFNAMLA
+363 QEQFDAMLA

-377 LAEGQKIVDEAK
+377 LREAQKIVDEAK

-399 GITVSEAVKAGKVY
+399 NISVSEAVKAGKVY
-413 SIDGKRVSKSAKGLV
+413 SIDGKRISKSAKG

>member
-37 LATQEQYDALQNSIY
+37 LATQGQYDALQKSISD
-52 KLRQSIEAM
+52 LQQNIDAM

-67 KYADAEDTKNSLEFN
+67 KYADAEDTKGSLEFN
-82 KNSLDDMAAEVKGK
+82 KSSLSDMAAEVKDK
-96 FGAETLTVAEVEKY
+96 FAAGTLTAAEVKSY
-110 QATVAEMA
+110 QAQVAEMA

-132 YSFQVNTHYQD
+132 YSFQVNTHYQN

-201 AISAKADSLVAASK
+201 AISAKADSLVASAKLAGALVDS
-215 KASTLLDDITATLA
+215 ITATLD
-229 SLDAEIAKIKK
+229 SLGAEIAKVKK

-245 DLSAVNESAEYW
+245 DLSMMQESSEYW
-257 KNLAAEFAQAPAEG
+257 KNFAAVFAQAPAEG
-271 ADLYTEKQIADF
+271 TAPYTEKQIAEY
-283 AVEFGYFKENVSGV
+283 AENFGFFKQSALGV
-297 YAQAQ
+297 YAEAQ
-302 KDEWMAQ
+302 KDEWTAQ

-314 YPASQEMDGLISQLN
+314 TPASEKMNELLSTLDTQ
-329 TECPTVKDKYFTKLD
+329 CPTVGSKYFTQLD
-344 DLNVEMTQMYMK
+344 DLNAELTQMYMS
-356 LYQEDLT
+356 LYMGELT
-363 QEQFNAMLA
+363 QETFDKMMA

-377 LAEGQKIVDEAK
+377 LVEAQKIVDEAI

-399 GITVSEAVKAGKVY
+399 DITVNKTVKAGNVY
-413 SIDGKRVSKSAKGLV
+413 SLDGKRVSKSAKGLV
-428 LVIINGKKV
+428 IINGKKV
-437 ILK
+437 VLK

>member
-17 PAVSV
+17 PAISV

-37 LATQEQYDALQNSIY
+37 LATQEQYDALQKSISD
-52 KLRQSIEAM
+52 LQQNIDAM
-61 LKEINE
+61 LKDINE
-67 KYADAEDTKNSLEFN
+67 KYADAEDTKGSLEFN
-82 KNSLDDMAAEVKGK
+82 KSSLSDMAAEVKDK
-96 FGAETLTVAEVEKY
+96 FAAGTLTAAVVESY
-110 QATVAEMA
+110 QAQVAEMA

-132 YSFQVNTHYQD
+132 YSFQVNTHYQN

-194 EMCAQFD
+194 EMCNQFD
-201 AISAKADSLVAASK
+201 AISAKADALLNSAVQAGALV
-215 KASTLLDDITATLA
+215 DDITETLA
-229 SLDAEIAKIKK
+229 SLDEKLAKVKA

-245 DLSAVNESAEYW
+245 DLSMMQESAGYW
-257 KNLAAEFAQAPAEG
+257 KNFVAEFAQAPAEG
-271 ADLYTEKQIADF
+271 TAPYTEKQIADY
-283 AVEFGYFKENVSGV
+283 AQNFGYFKESAAGV
-297 YAQAQ
+297 YAEAQ

-314 YPASQEMDGLISQLN
+314 TPASEKMNELVSILDAQ
-329 TECPTVKDKYFTKLD
+329 CPIVGSKYFTLLD
-344 DLNVEMTQMYMK
+344 DLNVELNQMYMS
-356 LYQEDLT
+356 LYMGELT
-363 QEQFNAMLA
+363 QETFDKMMA

-377 LAEGQKIVDEAK
+377 LVEAQKIVDEAI

-399 GITVSEAVKAGKVY
+399 DITVNKTVKAGNVY
-413 SIDGKRVSKSAKGLV
+413 SLDGKRVSKSAKGLV
-428 LVIINGKKV
+428 IINGKKV
-437 ILK
+437 VLK

>member
-37 LATQEQYDALQNSIY
+37 LATQEQYDALVKSIAEVQQNID
-52 KLRQSIEAM
+52 AM
-61 LKEINE
+61 LKEIND
-67 KYADAEDTKNSLEFN
+67 KYPDAEDTKYSLNFN
-82 KNSLDDMAAEVKGK
+82 KESLDKIADEAKAKFEAKTLTAAEVDSYLASVK
-96 FGAETLTVAEVEKY
+96 EI
-110 QATVAEMA
+110 A
-118 EGLKDAVKNAEQEV
+118 EGIKDAVKNAEQEV
-132 YSFQVNTHYQD
+132 YSFQVNTHYQN

-152 GKVPENVQNYYAPSF
+152 GKVPENVQNYYAPAF
-167 DDLDAEMMQVY
+167 EELDADMMQVY
-178 MPVMMG
+178 MPIMMG
-184 GPIESAEKAK
+184 SPIETAEQAK
-194 EMCAQFD
+194 KMCDQLD
-201 AISAKADSLVAASK
+201 AISKKADALLAASK

-257 KNLAAEFAQAPAEG
+257 KNLAAEFAQAPADPT
-271 ADLYTEKQIADF
+271 APYTESKIDGF
-283 AVEFGYFKENVSGV
+283 VENFGYFKANISDL

-314 YPASQEMDGLISQLN
+314 YPASQKMDEYISTLDS
-329 TECPTVKDKYFTKLD
+329 ECPTVKDEYLTKLD
-344 DLNVEMTQMYMK
+344 DLNVEMSQMFMK

-377 LAEGQKIVDEAK
+377 LAEAQKIVDEAK

-428 LVIINGKKV
+428 IINGKKV

>member
-17 PAVSV
+17 PAISV

-37 LATQEQYDALQNSIY
+37 LATEEQYNTLQDSIY

-96 FGAETLTVAEVEKY
+96 FAAGTLTAAEVESY
-110 QATVAEMA
+110 QAQVAEMA

-132 YSFQVNTHYQD
+132 YSFQVNTHYQN

-167 DDLDAEMMQVY
+167 DDLDADMMQVY

-201 AISAKADSLVAASK
+201 AISAKADSLVASAKLAGALVDS
-215 KASTLLDDITATLA
+215 ITATLD
-229 SLDAEIAKIKK
+229 SLGAEIAKVKK

-245 DLSAVNESAEYW
+245 DLSMMQESSEYW
-257 KNLAAEFAQAPAEG
+257 KNFAAVFAQAPAEG
-271 ADLYTEKQIADF
+271 SAPYTEKQIAEY
-283 AVEFGYFKENVSGV
+283 AESFGYFKESALGV
-297 YAQAQ
+297 YAEAQ
-302 KDEWMAQ
+302 KDEWTAQ

-314 YPASQEMDGLISQLN
+314 TPASEKMNELVSILDAQ
-329 TECPTVKDKYFTKLD
+329 CPTVGSKYFTQLD
-344 DLNVEMTQMYMK
+344 DLNAELTQMYMS
-356 LYQEDLT
+356 LYMGELT
-363 QEQFNAMLA
+363 QETFDKMMA

-377 LAEGQKIVDEAK
+377 LVEAQKIVDEAI

-399 GITVSEAVKAGKVY
+399 DITVNKTVKAGNVY
-413 SIDGKRVSKSAKGLV
+413 SLDGKRVSKSAKGLV
-428 LVIINGKKV
+428 IINGKKMV
-437 ILK
+437 LK

>member
-37 LATQEQYDALQNSIY
+37 LATQEQYDALQKSISD
-52 KLRQSIEAM
+52 LQQNIDAM
-61 LKEINE
+61 LKKINE
-67 KYADAEDTKNSLEFN
+67 KYADAEDTKGSLEFN
-82 KNSLDDMAAEVKGK
+82 KTSLSDMAAEVKDK
-96 FGAETLTVAEVEKY
+96 FSAGTLTAAEVESY
-110 QATVAEMA
+110 QAQVAEMA

-132 YSFQVNTHYQD
+132 YSFQVNTHYQN

-201 AISAKADSLVAASK
+201 AISAKADTLLAASK

-229 SLDAEIAKIKK
+229 SLDADMVKVKA

-245 DLSAVNESAEYW
+245 DLSMMQESAEYW
-257 KNLAAEFAQAPAEG
+257 KNFAAEFAQAPAEG
-271 ADLYTEKQIADF
+271 TAPYTEKQIAEY
-283 AVEFGYFKENVSGV
+283 AENFGYFKESAAGV
-297 YAQAQ
+297 YAEAQ

-314 YPASQEMDGLISQLN
+314 YPASQKMDEFISTLDTQ
-329 TECPTVKDKYFTKLD
+329 CPTVKDQFFTKLD
-344 DLNVEMTQMYMK
+344 DLNVEMTQMYTK
-356 LYQEDLT
+356 LYMGELT
-363 QEQFNAMLA
+363 QKSFDEMMA

-377 LAEGQKIVDEAK
+377 LLEAQNIVNQAL

-399 GITVSEAVKAGKVY
+399 DITVNKAAKAGNVY
-413 SIDGKRVSKSAKGLV
+413 SLDGKRVSKSAKGLV
-428 LVIINGKKV
+428 IINGKKV
-437 ILK
+437 VLK

>member
-7 FAAMLMLSAA
+7 FVAMLMLIAA

-27 FAAAAEEGQT
+27 FAAAAEKGQT
-37 LATQEQYDALQNSIY
+37 LATQEQYDALMKSIAEVQQNID
-52 KLRQSIEAM
+52 AM
-61 LKEINE
+61 LKEIND
-67 KYADAEDTKNSLEFN
+67 KYPDAEDTKYSLNFN
-82 KNSLDDMAAEVKGK
+82 KESLDKIADEAKAKFEAKTLTAAEVDSYLASVK
-96 FGAETLTVAEVEKY
+96 EI
-110 QATVAEMA
+110 A
-118 EGLKDAVKNAEQEV
+118 EGIKDAVKNAEQEV
-132 YSFQVNTHYQD
+132 YSFQVNTCYQN
-143 ASMHKSECL
+143 AAMHKSECL
-152 GKVPENVQNYYAPSF
+152 GQVPENVQNYYAPAF
-167 DDLDAEMMQVY
+167 EELDADMMQVY
-178 MPVMMG
+178 MPIMMG
-184 GPIESAEKAK
+184 SPVESAEQAK
-194 EMCAQFD
+194 KMCEQFD
-201 AISAKADSLVAASK
+201 AISKKADALLAAAQ
-215 KASTLLDDITATLA
+215 KASTLVDDITATLA

-245 DLSAVNESAEYW
+245 DLSAVNETAEYW
-257 KNLAAEFAQAPAEG
+257 KNLAAEFAQAPADPT
-271 ADLYTEKQIADF
+271 APYTESKIDGF
-283 AVEFGYFKENVSGV
+283 VENFGYFKANISDL

-314 YPASQEMDGLISQLN
+314 YPASQKMDEYISTLDS
-329 TECPTVKDKYFTKLD
+329 ECPTVKDEYLTKLD
-344 DLNVEMTQMYMK
+344 DLNVEMSQMFMK

-377 LAEGQKIVDEAK
+377 LVEAQKIVDEAK
-389 EAEKVATGIS
+389 EAEEVATGIS

-428 LVIINGKKV
+428 IINGKKV